1 MTAGAQQSGHG
12 LGTKNAMPDRDYH
25 AWARHEYGLRIDD
38 YTGDEDVRAYLRYRW
53 LAEYLS
59 LDRKTTVPRRLHYAL
74 RTSAIVGGV
83 LLPLLTSFASTI
95 PWAAGLGAV
104 VSCIVAGSV
113 ALDGLYRPGNRWQLY
128 RQASEMLKSEGWMF
142 MAGAAPYDK
151 GAAPEVFDRFVVNV
165 ERMLR
170 NEVQDYAAHVMLG
183 SVGGEAKGSG

>member
-1 MTAGAQQSGHG
+1 MTASPQISAQG
-12 LGTKNAMPDRDYH
+12 LGTKNATPDRDYH
-25 AWARHEYGLRIDD
+25 AWARSEYQLRIDD
-38 YTGDEDVRAYLRYRW
+38 YAGSDEVRDYLRYRW

-59 LDRKTTVPRRLHYAL
+59 LDRKTSVPRRLHYGL

-83 LLPLLTSFASTI
+83 LLPLLTSLAATL
-95 PWAAGLGAV
+95 PWAAALGAV

-128 RQASEMLKSEGWMF
+128 RQAAEMLKSEGWMF

-151 GAAPEVFDRFVVNV
+151 GAAPEVFDRFAVNV

-183 SVGGEAKGSG
+183 SVGGEQKGSG